1 MMIAAFQSQ
10 EKTSYLRMRIDNGQ
24 EHGYSPT
31 QTVISARAATTVG
44 GIDTAVVWA
53 IRSKPIFGPVQHFP
67 LLWKMRSCEH

>member
-1 MMIAAFQSQ
+1 
-10 EKTSYLRMRIDNGQ
+10 MRIDNGQ

-53 IRSKPIFGPVQHFP
+53 IRSKPFFGP
-67 LLWKMRSCEH
+67 RSCEQYVRCVMG